1 MSQIRFLHWKCFKT
15 DIPEGKRNRQPH
27 PSGIILSF
35 VLTASQNACRQGVIL
50 AVLRACDIPLAAGLS
65 ALMIA
70 YRASLSYPTTEP
82 WMEGA

>member
-1 MSQIRFLHWKCFKT
+1 MSQMRFLRWKCFET

-27 PSGIILSF
+27 PSGIM
-35 VLTASQNACRQGVIL
+35 ASQNACRQGVIL